1 MVLIAP
7 SLLAADFKN
16 IGQQVAMVEK
26 AGADWLHFDIM
37 DGHFVPN
44 LSFGPDMVRQL
55 RPYSRLFFD
64 VHLMVD
70 EPLRF
75 VDMFAGCGVDI
86 LTVHHEA
93 CVDVRQ
99 VLQAIKMQGIKCG
112 ISLKPQTPADVI
124 EPYID
129 LLDNVLIMT
138 VQPGF
143 GGQAF
148 MTSQLDKIKQMQHLI
163 GQRSIQLEV
172 DGGINLATAPLC
184 VQNGATALV
193 AGSAIF
199 KAQEPA
205 QIIQKLK
212 QAGEK

>member
-7 SLLAADFKN
+7 SLLAADFKD

-75 VDMFAGCGVDI
+75 VDMFAGCGVDM

-99 VLQAIKMQGIKCG
+99 VLQTIKMQGIKCG

-138 VQPGF
+138 VEPGF

-172 DGGINLATAPLC
+172 DGGINLATAPQC